1 MNNDIYKLKAKIE
14 FLESELKFKD
24 TILNQYSREL
34 LKYKLLQ
41 KEFNKLKNDTQ
52 TLKAINKNYKKDI
65 IRLNKEVNLYCE
77 NIESDNKIIDELNE
91 TINYLMLESLKE

>member
-52 TLKAINKNYKKDI
+52 TLKAINKNYKK
-65 IRLNKEVNLYCE
+65 RYNKA
-77 NIESDNKIIDELNE
+77 K
-91 TINYLMLESLKE
+91 